1 MTIIPVTQENAVKL
15 QLDFM
20 DLIGKPLSSHEG
32 LNHIKIA
39 YIKIVPLP
47 KGMRTV
53 LLYAYTDSAK
63 VDVFH
68 RQLIDYLKEEGI
80 EFDPKEY
87 GL

>member
-20 DLIGKPLSSHEG
+20 NLIGKPLSSYEG
-32 LNHIKIA
+32 LNHIIIA
-39 YIKIVPLP
+39 FIKIVSLP
-47 KGMRTV
+47 KGMKTV
-53 LLYAYTDSAK
+53 LLYGYTDNAK

-68 RQLIDYLKEEGI
+68 RQLINYLKEEGI
-80 EFDPKEY
+80 EFNPEDY